1 MNFHKPYTQ
10 ERVRFSGEGAKDVF
24 FFLKFQISSDGQQFE
39 SMISFPPP
47 RAVKRLTSDFSP

>member
-24 FFLKFQISSDGQQFE
+24 FFFFKIPDIF
-39 SMISFPPP
+39 
-47 RAVKRLTSDFSP
+47 

>member
-10 ERVRFSGEGAKDVF
+10 ERVRFSGDGEKDVF
-24 FFLKFQISSDGQQFE
+24 FFKFQISSDGQQFE

-47 RAVKRLTSDFSP
+47 RALKRLTSDFSL

>member
-10 ERVRFSGEGAKDVF
+10 ERVRFSGEGAKDV

-47 RAVKRLTSDFSP
+47 RAMKRLTSDFSL

>member
-24 FFLKFQISSDGQQFE
+24 FFLNSRYLLMVSSLSPQ
-39 SMISFPPP
+39 SPFPLQG
-47 RAVKRLTSDFSP
+47 R

>member
-10 ERVRFSGEGAKDVF
+10 ERVRFSGDGEKDVF
-24 FFLKFQISSDGQQFE
+24 FFKFQISSDGQQFE

-47 RAVKRLTSDFSP
+47 RAVKRLTSDFSL

>member
-24 FFLKFQISSDGQQFE
+24 FFFLNSRYLLMVSSL
-39 SMISFPPP
+39 SPRSPFPLQGP
-47 RAVKRLTSDFSP
+47 

>member
-24 FFLKFQISSDGQQFE
+24 FFKIPDIF
-39 SMISFPPP
+39 
-47 RAVKRLTSDFSP
+47 

>member
-24 FFLKFQISSDGQQFE
+24 FFFKIPDIF
-39 SMISFPPP
+39 
-47 RAVKRLTSDFSP
+47 

>member
-10 ERVRFSGEGAKDVF
+10 ERVRFSGEGTKDVF
-24 FFLKFQISSDGQQFE
+24 FFFKFQISSDGQQFE

-47 RAVKRLTSDFSP
+47 RAVKRLTSDFSL

>member
-39 SMISFPPP
+39 SMISFAPS
-47 RAVKRLTSDFSP
+47 RAVKRLTSYFSL

>member
-24 FFLKFQISSDGQQFE
+24 FFFKFQISSDG
-39 SMISFPPP
+39 
-47 RAVKRLTSDFSP
+47 